1 MEQYQF
7 YEEIGCG
14 GFSTVY
20 KGRLRRSV
28 EFVAIRRIE
37 KGHSAKISAEVQ
49 VMHAFDHAN
58 VLKFQAWFATTNHL
72 WVISEYCAG
81 GDLRR
86 LLLQDGSLPEETVL
100 SFGLDVLAALH
111 YVHSHGVLVIDLRPT
126 SMLINEYGVLKL
138 ADFGHARCMDSP
150 LSSDNE
156 ATIQRL
162 ALLHELSPSYI
173 APELLSRTGG
183 YSAASDFWAL
193 GSLLVEMATGLP
205 PYANCRRAEDM
216 VQAAMFAPLPHLPES
231 SELLNDLLQRLHA
244 KRAADRPVWAQLG
257 SHPFWRVS
265 VAPGQLPA
273 PVAPVASPP
282 AAPAAPV
289 AAPAVPVAPVARV
302 VPVVSP
308 GVDAA
313 RGDGAAA
320 AAEPTGPEA
329 PGEDEVADE
338 VPLATASDDLV
349 PDAASQVACG
359 RVSRGAR
366 GGLIG
371 AGDCDLDRSAST
383 VGTPSEGGA
392 LDGEWL
398 GSSHESHDDAEALLE
413 ESLCRVPV
421 ASPAAEPPAAAPPG
435 ALEGAART
443 VEEDPGLLA
452 GSPLPSA
459 RLVADDAAVSAA
471 ASPRS
476 SFAAA
481 APAAPAL
488 ASALGARTAK
498 GGSKGGGSRPT
509 EQGPRR
515 RQEVQRPPLAHT
527 PTPNGMPA
535 PSQSQEQ
542 KRKVQPP
549 PQQPASQQSP
559 AAQQPPPPRQQT
571 TPLPVQRLDNLL
583 AAVASPPPLGKVL
596 GVDEDPE
603 AWLAGAQDAAATAA
617 ADAAAAADRSLAEM
631 AATATA
637 AARERLKEL
646 GATTQ
651 PAAKAAL
658 QPLSRVLFSP
668 AEMAIRPVMLNAAIE
683 KLEPTGQ
690 YEARSLK
697 FRAYSLEELLTMD
710 IPTLEAF
717 LATLWRSV
725 GGPNPVAEKEN
736 TLLYFEA
743 LATNGRLAT
752 VLINSGLT
760 GLFSTML
767 RTCAHSSL
775 KLRLATLLAL
785 LLRHTTYVQAK
796 LARNDLLTT
805 LAGATRDR
813 DAKVRRRA
821 TAALGELV
829 FYIAV
834 QQQQQQ
840 QQQQRSPRQTC
851 HSSGSASLAGDGT
864 PDEAE
869 WAQPWTP
876 PPPVPQALLSALLPT
891 EEPTTSHY
899 AAKALENVFAAS
911 VAAPEGSIAHV
922 LGTAATLTSLVR
934 LATSTAAP
942 EPVRI
947 TAAAAAAQLVRLQP
961 SLGPVLLNDAKAG
974 ALLASVRDGGTRLA
988 QPMLTAVAAALLSPA
1003 TRQQLSGGH
1012 GQDASASDSTRS
1024 QTPSGC
1030 EVPPSWAPSAALQR
1044 GVCRAAI
1051 SAMGRPQAALALKGG
1066 ITLAAALSLGPSW
1079 LHHASEVQMLA
1090 AVEKAVAGVN
1100 HSAYG
1105 GDGVA
1110 GATWAAMAEQLPVP
1124 SPSEHPHSAL
1134 VATALAAALTA
1145 SGVALAIELLERVR
1159 SPPPPSSAAG
1169 VARPGTSCATA
1180 TPPASTAAITPAQWP
1195 EVAHLKLL
1203 HALVTSP
1210 LFEAPRSLLH
1220 DTFAVFAADAEGAL
1234 APWPQSAPLR
1244 SPALLSAATAY
1255 VHAARA
1261 RAVRDEPRAQ
1271 HGALAAV
1278 ELALAMLPP
1287 AVPSSRAACGT
1298 TGRRSYRRLDMA
1310 SLEGESPNGALD
1322 DSFEGHGSSLAA
1334 SSASGS
1340 LSSGSMALSA
1350 WPLATPR
1357 LPAGEAVLLLRTA
1370 LPALASL
1377 ATTSDA
1383 NLAERALVA
1392 ACCVARAARI
1402 ARGGERS
1409 SKRDGRMDH
1418 TDNEKTLDGPV
1429 AVEMGAASDAVTP
1442 EALLELLLS
1451 IVISDV
1457 LPRCVSLLGSS
1468 TQLASTAVPLLSL
1481 LGTVASAVPA
1491 QIRSKL
1497 GASLEELRLPP
1508 LLLRALCMQAAHR
1521 PNRQLPGPSVALVRC
1536 LAERPA
1542 MLLDA
1547 GLLPLLQRQLT
1558 AAAAATPAGN
1568 TGPGGPCA
1576 VGRLMLLFESL
1587 YLTLFFVRQLLQS
1600 ASDGTAATASETAE
1614 GLGMRE
1620 ARSLHAHLLPLLESL
1635 PLLYRLLVDDAV
1647 AIAEQAAH
1655 CVCLLA
1661 QTLGAARPQSSCRA
1675 LLIADGAAGALLRLF
1690 DRREERPHVVQT
1702 TLRALAWL
1710 RAADADEF
1718 DAAIAL
1724 CPELEASC
1732 ARLASPNLI

>member
-1 MEQYQF
+1 
-7 YEEIGCG
+7 
-14 GFSTVY
+14 
-20 KGRLRRSV
+20 
-28 EFVAIRRIE
+28 
-37 KGHSAKISAEVQ
+37 
-49 VMHAFDHAN
+49 
-58 VLKFQAWFATTNHL
+58 
-72 WVISEYCAG
+72 
-81 GDLRR
+81 
-86 LLLQDGSLPEETVL
+86 
-100 SFGLDVLAALH
+100 
-111 YVHSHGVLVIDLRPT
+111 
-126 SMLINEYGVLKL
+126 
-138 ADFGHARCMDSP
+138 
-150 LSSDNE
+150 
-156 ATIQRL
+156 
-162 ALLHELSPSYI
+162 
-173 APELLSRTGG
+173 
-183 YSAASDFWAL
+183 
-193 GSLLVEMATGLP
+193 
-205 PYANCRRAEDM
+205 
-216 VQAAMFAPLPHLPES
+216 
-231 SELLNDLLQRLHA
+231 
-244 KRAADRPVWAQLG
+244 
-257 SHPFWRVS
+257 
-265 VAPGQLPA
+265 
-273 PVAPVASPP
+273 
-282 AAPAAPV
+282 
-289 AAPAVPVAPVARV
+289 
-302 VPVVSP
+302 
-308 GVDAA
+308 
-313 RGDGAAA
+313 
-320 AAEPTGPEA
+320 
-329 PGEDEVADE
+329 
-338 VPLATASDDLV
+338 
-349 PDAASQVACG
+349 
-359 RVSRGAR
+359 
-366 GGLIG
+366 
-371 AGDCDLDRSAST
+371 
-383 VGTPSEGGA
+383 
-392 LDGEWL
+392 
-398 GSSHESHDDAEALLE
+398 
-413 ESLCRVPV
+413 
-421 ASPAAEPPAAAPPG
+421 
-435 ALEGAART
+435 
-443 VEEDPGLLA
+443 
-452 GSPLPSA
+452 
-459 RLVADDAAVSAA
+459 
-471 ASPRS
+471 
-476 SFAAA
+476 
-481 APAAPAL
+481 
-488 ASALGARTAK
+488 
-498 GGSKGGGSRPT
+498 
-509 EQGPRR
+509 
-515 RQEVQRPPLAHT
+515 
-527 PTPNGMPA
+527 
-535 PSQSQEQ
+535 
-542 KRKVQPP
+542 
-549 PQQPASQQSP
+549 
-559 AAQQPPPPRQQT
+559 
-571 TPLPVQRLDNLL
+571 
-583 AAVASPPPLGKVL
+583 
-596 GVDEDPE
+596 
-603 AWLAGAQDAAATAA
+603 
-617 ADAAAAADRSLAEM
+617 
-631 AATATA
+631 
-637 AARERLKEL
+637 
-646 GATTQ
+646 
-651 PAAKAAL
+651 
-658 QPLSRVLFSP
+658 
-668 AEMAIRPVMLNAAIE
+668 
-683 KLEPTGQ
+683 
-690 YEARSLK
+690 
-697 FRAYSLEELLTMD
+697 MD

-840 QQQQRSPRQTC
+840 QQQRSPRQTC

-911 VAAPEGSIAHV
+911 VAAPEGSIAEV

-1310 SLEGESPNGALD
+1310 SLEGESPNGAQD
-1322 DSFEGHGSSLAA
+1322 DSFEGHGSSIAA

-1468 TQLASTAVPLLSL
+1468 TQLAATAVPLLSL
-1481 LGTVASAVPA
+1481 LGTVASAAPA

>member
-14 GFSTVY
+14 GFSNVY

-138 ADFGHARCMDSP
+138 ADFGHARCMESP
-150 LSSDNE
+150 LSADNE

-162 ALLHELSPSYI
+162 ALLHEMSPSYI
-173 APELLSRTGG
+173 APELLARTGG

-193 GSLLVEMATGLP
+193 GSLLVEMSTGLP

-216 VQAAMFAPLPHLPES
+216 VQAAMFAPLPPLPES

-273 PVAPVASPP
+273 PVAPVAPS
-282 AAPAAPV
+282 APSAPS
-289 AAPAVPVAPVARV
+289 AQV
-302 VPVVSP
+302 VPKASP
-308 GVDAA
+308 GVNAA

-329 PGEDEVADE
+329 SVEDEVADE
-338 VPLATASDDLV
+338 VPLATASEDLV
-349 PDAASQVACG
+349 PDAASGVACG
-359 RVSRGAR
+359 PASKGAR
-366 GGLIG
+366 G
-371 AGDCDLDRSAST
+371 AGDCDLYRSGAGDCDLYRSAST

-398 GSSHESHDDAEALLE
+398 GSSLESHDDAEALLE

-421 ASPAAEPPAAAPPG
+421 ASPATEPPAAAPPG

-443 VEEDPGLLA
+443 VEEDPSLLA
-452 GSPLPSA
+452 GSPLPSV
-459 RLVADDAAVSAA
+459 RLSTVDATVSAA
-471 ASPRS
+471 TSLRS

-481 APAAPAL
+481 APAL
-488 ASALGARTAK
+488 ASALGGRTAK

-527 PTPNGMPA
+527 PTPNGIPA

-549 PQQPASQQSP
+549 PKQPASQQSP
-559 AAQQPPPPRQQT
+559 AVQQPPLPRQQT

-583 AAVASPPPLGKVL
+583 AAVASPPPLGKCL
-596 GVDEDPE
+596 GVDEHPE
-603 AWLAGAQDAAATAA
+603 ARLVGAQAAAATAA

-637 AARERLKEL
+637 AARERLMEL

-658 QPLSRVLFSP
+658 QPLSRLLFSP

-697 FRAYSLEELLTMD
+697 FRAHSLEELLTMD

-796 LARNDLLTT
+796 LARTELLTT

-821 TAALGELV
+821 TAALGELI

-834 QQQQQQ
+834 QQQQ

-851 HSSGSASLAGDGT
+851 HSSGSATGLAGGGT

-911 VAAPEGSIAHV
+911 VAAPEGSIAEV

-961 SLGPVLLNDAKAG
+961 SLGPVLLSDAKAG

-1012 GQDASASDSTRS
+1012 GRDASTADSTRS

-1134 VATALAAALTA
+1134 VASALAAALTA

-1169 VARPGTSCATA
+1169 GARPGTSCATA
-1180 TPPASTAAITPAQWP
+1180 TPPASTAAIAPAQWP
-1195 EVAHLKLL
+1195 EVTHLKLL

-1210 LFEAPRSLLH
+1210 LFEVPRSLLH
-1220 DTFAVFAADAEGAL
+1220 DTFAVFAAGAEGAL

-1287 AVPSSRAACGT
+1287 AVPSARAGGGT

-1322 DSFEGHGSSLAA
+1322 ESFEGHGSSLAA
-1334 SSASGS
+1334 SSASCS

-1350 WPLATPR
+1350 WPVATPR
-1357 LPAGEAVLLLRTA
+1357 LPAGEAALLLRTA

-1392 ACCVARAARI
+1392 ACGVARAARI

-1409 SKRDGRMDH
+1409 SKRDGRMDP
-1418 TDNEKTLDGPV
+1418 TDGDNVDGDH
-1429 AVEMGAASDAVTP
+1429 GKGIASDAVTP

-1468 TQLASTAVPLLSL
+1468 TQLAATAVPLLSL

-1491 QIRSKL
+1491 QTRSKL

-1558 AAAAATPAGN
+1558 AAAVATPAGN

-1587 YLTLFFVRQLLQS
+1587 YLTLFFVRELLQS
-1600 ASDGTAATASETAE
+1600 ASVGTAASASESAE
-1614 GLGMRE
+1614 GLGMQE
-1620 ARSLHAHLLPLLESL
+1620 AHSLHAHLLPLLESL

-1661 QTLGAARPQSSCRA
+1661 QTIGAARPQSSCRA
-1675 LLIADGAAGALLRLF
+1675 LLVADGAAGALLRLF
-1690 DRREERPHVVQT
+1690 DRCEERPHVVQT
-1702 TLRALAWL
+1702 TLKALAWL

-1732 ARLASPNLI
+1732 ARLASPKSI